1 MVAAVLAVASTGCAT
16 GPVAPCSELGSSVC
30 GGRAS
35 LVAKDIAG
43 WHNAQNPSCP
53 FVRSLRAQ
61 ILKRS
66 DGGIVEH
73 WKIEACQGKQFTY
86 RAYLLSNVGSLT
98 VMVSDPKPEDRVGPP
113 KQFVK
118 RTPLRGAT

>member
-1 MVAAVLAVASTGCAT
+1 MTPLRASAACLVAASLLGCAGGT
-16 GPVAPCSELGSSVC
+16 KPCNAIGTSACGSGAAQVE
-30 GGRAS
+30 R
-35 LVAKDIAG
+35 DIAG

-73 WKIEACQGKQFTY
+73 WKIEACQGRQFTY

-113 KQFVK
+113 
-118 RTPLRGAT
+118 